1 MFYFLL
7 QIISFLAMY
16 VLISKMTFTKRRKRR
31 KIAIQTQL
39 LQISNSKYSHEK
51 KNPNQTSKNFP
62 YKFSNVLYWKEK
74 NVHES
79 YHLRKK
85 ISRRNKKPPH
95 VYITYIKKI
104 ADYSSRNIVL
114 MQRAL
119 NPKIWARRSARKLQ
133 CQEVR
138 EGGLLRSTNMVPTTT
153 KKMKYAKQPELYG
166 NTLLHGT

>member
-1 MFYFLL
+1 
-7 QIISFLAMY
+7 MY
-16 VLISKMTFTKRRKRR
+16 YVRISKMTFTKRRKRK

-39 LQISNSKYSHEK
+39 LQISYSKYSHEK

-62 YKFSNVLYWKEK
+62 YKFSNVLYGKEK
-74 NVHES
+74 KTYTKVIILEKKFHAVTKNLLM
-79 YHLRKK
+79 YILR
-85 ISRRNKKPPH
+85 
-95 VYITYIKKI
+95 TLKKI

-153 KKMKYAKQPELYG
+153 KRWSMQNSQNYVE
-166 NTLLHGT
+166 TLCYTGHKTLNF

>member
-1 MFYFLL
+1 MFYLSSFINYFISCYVCSYFKDDIYKKEEKERKL
-7 QIISFLAMY
+7 QFKPNCCKYHTANIL
-16 VLISKMTFTKRRKRR
+16 TRKRTQIKR
-31 KIAIQTQL
+31 LKIFHT
-39 LQISNSKYSHEK
+39 NSLMFYTGK
-51 KNPNQTSKNFP
+51 K
-62 YKFSNVLYWKEK
+62 K

-153 KKMKYAKQPELYG
+153 KKMKYAK
-166 NTLLHGT
+166 

>member
-1 MFYFLL
+1 MKLNFNVLSIFFYKLFHFLL
-7 QIISFLAMY
+7 CMFVFQRWHLQ
-16 VLISKMTFTKRRKRR
+16 KRRKRK

-153 KKMKYAKQPELYG
+153 KKMKYAK
-166 NTLLHGT
+166 